1 MNTPHIIAKKDSIS
15 NVVLMSGDPIRVKYI
30 AERYLENSVLVSSVR
45 SMLVYTGI
53 YKKKKISVVG
63 HGIGLP
69 SCLIYVQEL
78 VDIYKVNKIIRL
90 GTCGA
95 LRNDIDLFDP
105 IIGLGACTDSNVN
118 RLLFEN
124 YDFSAIAD
132 FNLVLNLVR
141 SAKKMNLKLFLGN
154 IFSTDLFYF
163 YKDQQRIDLMK
174 KRNILGIEMETA
186 GLYGLSSLLG
196 IKSVSILLVS
206 DHILKKK
213 KISTLKRIV
222 SFDKIILLALD
233 SILLNDKYNHLNF

>member
-1 MNTPHIIAKKDSIS
+1 MNTPHISAEKNSIS

-30 AERYLENSVLVSSVR
+30 AERYLEKSVLVSNVR
-45 SMLVYTGI
+45 SMLVYTGF
-53 YKKKKISVVG
+53 YKNKKVSVVG
-63 HGIGLP
+63 HGIGIP

-78 VDIYKVNKIIRL
+78 VDFYKVNKIIRL
-90 GTCGA
+90 GTCGSV
-95 LRNDIDLFDP
+95 RNDINLCDK

-141 SAKKMNLKLFLGN
+141 SAKRLGLKLFLGN

-163 YKDQQRIDLMK
+163 YKDRKRIDLMK

-186 GLYGLSSLLG
+186 GLYGLSSVLG
-196 IKSVSILLVS
+196 VRSVSICLVS
-206 DHILKKK
+206 DHILNKK
-213 KISTLKRIV
+213 KISISERIV
-222 SFDKIILLALD
+222 GFDEIILLVLD
-233 SILLNDKYNHLNF
+233 SILLNNKYNNLNF